1 MKKFW
6 DNLDKYWK
14 RITLGITIIALLTGS
29 GMTISSIIDW
39 SVDVTKAPKAIEN
52 QSKIIDSLSN
62 ELKIAYLYIEYYEKY
77 FEAVHS
83 TFQSILP
90 LKDAGKYFYMNEN
103 KERIQVNIRI
113 SPSKE
118 IFVFVPKV
126 GIFECQ
132 WSNRDQ
138 KYYFY
143 DYMNKLNY
151 IEKRK

>member
-39 SVDVTKAPKAIEN
+39 SVDVTKAPKAIDK
-52 QSKIIDSLSN
+52 QAKIIDSLSN
-62 ELKIAYLYIEYYEKY
+62 ELKIAYLYIDYYEKY
-77 FEAVHS
+77 FNAVNS

-90 LKDAGKYFYMNEN
+90 LKDASKYFYLNEN

-118 IFVFVPKV
+118 IFVFVPKG
-126 GIFECQ
+126 GIFECR